1 MKPTFTDKL
10 EENQLAQE
18 INSIEEINNPEP
30 VKEITPEYR
39 EELISNMIESNQ
51 AMGLYDNDP
60 IIEEE
65 PITQIEDMIDPNI
78 GLNPDTVIDLP
89 TVEPTPTIER
99 PKNTVRYIDGGFTF

>member
-1 MKPTFTDKL
+1 METNKKR
-10 EENQLAQE
+10 LAQE
-18 INSIEEINNPEP
+18 INSIEEIDNNNPEP

-65 PITQIEDMIDPNI
+65 PIKQIEDMIDPIPEFNEDVA
-78 GLNPDTVIDLP
+78 DT
-89 TVEPTPTIER
+89 PTPEAVPVIER
-99 PKNTVRYIDGGFTF
+99 SKNTVRIMDGNFTF